1 MCFQNLLTDFLNGQF
16 RRIDLTTI
24 HHGKVAVIDS
34 VIPTFIGG
42 LDSNIAFTTQ
52 FPCTLLILR
61 LDFRVEVCVVPTHNI
76 GKLADVEH
84 IAQTAHIKVVIIQM
98 FQLCRK
104 TATIRVVNLNHTAI
118 GNAIE
123 IVIVAVDESNILWHR
138 FRLPDTPFVDAG
150 CGNTFEDFYA
160 FELDDLALI
169 IRKFK
174 QIPVP
179 GSSNGVF
186 AIRR

>member
-1 MCFQNLLTDFLNGQF
+1 
-16 RRIDLTTI
+16 
-24 HHGKVAVIDS
+24 
-34 VIPTFIGG
+34 
-42 LDSNIAFTTQ
+42 
-52 FPCTLLILR
+52 
-61 LDFRVEVCVVPTHNI
+61 
-76 GKLADVEH
+76 
-84 IAQTAHIKVVIIQM
+84 M

-118 GNAIE
+118 GNVIE